1 MTLVSACLA
10 ELRTWGPPCLWVLC
24 ACLLASSSGW
34 WWGGGLQA
42 PSLTSGTT
50 SIQRKQRSRD
60 QRSSRSPES
69 QENCPQAPPPLC
81 ALFPRFRWGPRPM
94 ARLAA
99 REGVALPPCQPA
111 QPECRAG
118 GWVPAPTCWGEC
130 VCVYG
135 HFAQSGFCWKGG
147 RGRWAWVESP
157 HLTPVRVALGLLPP
171 TSRHLDQVGRS
182 PGVERLFHSCSLTD
196 LGPSV
201 VFVC

>member
-1 MTLVSACLA
+1 MTLVSARLA

-34 WWGGGLQA
+34 WWGGGLPA

-69 QENCPQAPPPLC
+69 QENCPQVPPLLC

-99 REGVALPPCQPA
+99 GEGVALPPCQPA

-118 GWVPAPTCWGEC
+118 GWVRAPTCWGGVCVCVCLHANQPSLNVQQAGGFLPLTCWGEC
-130 VCVYG
+130 VCVCG

-147 RGRWAWVESP
+147 RCRWP
-157 HLTPVRVALGLLPP
+157 
-171 TSRHLDQVGRS
+171 
-182 PGVERLFHSCSLTD
+182 
-196 LGPSV
+196 
-201 VFVC
+201 